1 MLSLFDCAMGTVA
14 LRAAKN
20 NVRIIFSQAMSNP
33 PVFVRQSAEDIWV
46 FVPRR
51 KHVMHYMLLIAES
64 AEGFA
69 ERNSENAPAYW
80 SGWMAYSAAIV
91 EAGIFVSGAGLAG
104 PETATVLRFD
114 TKGQRVQDGPFID
127 SKEQVGGFFI
137 IDVPN
142 LDAALDW
149 ARKAPITRGGSVEVR
164 PCLPPPP
171 RD

>member
-1 MLSLFDCAMGTVA
+1 M
-14 LRAAKN
+14 N
-20 NVRIIFSQAMSNP
+20 
-33 PVFVRQSAEDIWV
+33 
-46 FVPRR
+46 
-51 KHVMHYMLLIAES
+51 YMLLITET

-69 ERNSENAPAYW
+69 DRHNENAPSYW
-80 SGWMAYSAAIV
+80 SGWMTYSAAIA

-137 IDVPN
+137 IDVPH
-142 LDAALDW
+142 LDAALEW